1 MDYPQFDLNDKI
13 VLVTGASRGIGYDL
27 AKAMA
32 HAGATVVAGA
42 RDWDALQEL
51 VKEIRDDD
59 GDAIAIKLDM
69 TDLVQ
74 IRTVVD
80 VIVERY
86 GRMDVLVNNAGL
98 GGAYETLEVTEE
110 QWDELMDV
118 NLKGAFFMAQ
128 AAGKQMIEQGYGRI
142 INMSSQASKVALP
155 NAAVYCASKGGL
167 NMMTKVM
174 AIEWGQYGVTVN
186 AVGPTFIRTP
196 GTAERLDDP
205 EFGADV
211 VSRIPI
217 GRVGTT
223 MEVAGAVIFLAS
235 DAASLING
243 EVLIVD
249 GGWTAR

>member
-1 MDYPQFDLNDKI
+1 MDYPTFDLTDKV

-27 AKAMA
+27 AKAIA
-32 HAGATVVAGA
+32 HAGAIVVAGA
-42 RDWDALQEL
+42 RDWDALETL
-51 VKEIRDDD
+51 VKEITDED
-59 GDAIAIKLDM
+59 GQAIAIKLDM
-69 TDLVQ
+69 TDLEQ
-74 IRTVVD
+74 IRAVVD
-80 VIVERY
+80 EIVERY
-86 GRMDVLVNNAGL
+86 GRLDVLVNNAGV
-98 GGAYETLEVTEE
+98 GRDHETLYVTEAD
-110 QWDELMDV
+110 WDELIDV

-128 AAGKQMIEQGYGRI
+128 AAGKQMIAQGGGRI

-155 NAAVYCASKGGL
+155 RAAVYCASKGGL
-167 NMMTKVM
+167 NMLTKVM
-174 AIEWGQYGVTVN
+174 AIEWGEHNVTVN

-235 DAASLING
+235 DAASLITG
-243 EVLIVD
+243 ELLLVD

>member
-1 MDYPQFDLNDKI
+1 MDYPRFDLTGKV

-27 AKAMA
+27 AKAIA
-32 HAGATVVAGA
+32 HAGAIVVAGA
-42 RDWDALQEL
+42 RDEDALDTL
-51 VKEIRDDD
+51 VKEITDE
-59 GDAIAIKLDM
+59 GGQAIAIKLDM
-69 TDLVQ
+69 TDLMQ
-74 IRTVVD
+74 IRAVVD
-80 VIVERY
+80 EIVERY
-86 GRMDVLVNNAGL
+86 GRLDVLVNNAGV
-98 GGAYETLEVTEE
+98 GRDHETLDVTEAD
-110 QWDELMDV
+110 WDELIDV

-128 AAGKQMIEQGYGRI
+128 AAGKQMIAQGGGRI

-155 NAAVYCASKGGL
+155 RAAVYCASKGGL
-167 NMMTKVM
+167 NMLTKVM
-174 AIEWGQYGVTVN
+174 AIEWGEHGVTVN

-235 DAASLING
+235 DAASLITG
-243 EVLIVD
+243 ELVLVD

>member
-86 GRMDVLVNNAGL
+86 GRLDVLVNNAGL

-174 AIEWGQYGVTVN
+174 AIEWGQHGVTVN

-235 DAASLING
+235 DASSLING